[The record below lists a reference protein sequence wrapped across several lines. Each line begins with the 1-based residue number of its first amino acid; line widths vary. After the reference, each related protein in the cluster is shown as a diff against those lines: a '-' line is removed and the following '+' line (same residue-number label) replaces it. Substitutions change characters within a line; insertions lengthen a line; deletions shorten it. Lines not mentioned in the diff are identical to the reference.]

1 MEQKGRDEPRLDEL
15 GAALM
20 ARPLA
25 RVERIAG
32 VFFLAMIFSYAWV
45 APAVYRYATQGYA
58 DFSAFYTAAKMV
70 QLGEGRRLY
79 DLAVQTE
86 VQKQFSHAAVV
97 RNRALPYM
105 RLPFEAALFL
115 PFAHLSYQTAYLAWA
130 VVNLALVASAAII
143 VRARIAGLEEIP
155 RWVYYPAY
163 FAFCPLAY
171 GLALG
176 QDLGLVVL
184 LFALITVS
192 LVGQR
197 DFRAGC
203 MLGLALIK
211 FHLVLPFLFV
221 LLLKRRLRALAGFVS
236 VGILLA
242 VLSAAIVG
250 VRGLLEYPLYL
261 FRLNQVPAAAAIF
274 PGMMPNLRGLLE
286 GWGSPMRS
294 SLALDLVTG
303 ILSLALLIWAA
314 RQWHTHSPG
323 SKVYLGGLA
332 LALVATVLAGYHT
345 FSYDLS
351 LLCPVVLL
359 SAWIGLK
366 DYQLDART
374 RKLLAVP
381 AAALLCAPL
390 YLMSMQLLGRL
401 NVMGVF
407 LLVLAMGWSRTV
419 EAWMGP
425 AAGSCGP
432 R

>member
-1 MEQKGRDEPRLDEL
+1 LTSSITPPPWRQ
-15 GAALM
+15 
-20 ARPLA
+20 
-25 RVERIAG
+25 RVEPIAG
-32 VFFLAMIFSYAWV
+32 VFFWAMIFSYVWV
-45 APAVYRYATQGYA
+45 APAVYRYATRGYA
-58 DFSAFYTAAKMV
+58 DFSAFYTAGKMV
-70 QLGEGRRLY
+70 QLGQGHRLY

-86 VQKQFSHAAVV
+86 VQKQFSHAAVL

-115 PFAHLSYQTAYLAWA
+115 PLAHLPYQEAYMAWA
-130 VVNLALVASAAII
+130 VVNLLLVGSAAIV
-143 VRARIAGLEEIP
+143 VRARIPYLQEI
-155 RWVYYPAY
+155 RWWVYYPAY

-192 LVGQR
+192 LISGR

-203 MLGLALIK
+203 ALGLALIK
-211 FHLVLPFLFV
+211 FHLVLPFAFV
-221 LLLKRRLRALAGFVS
+221 LFIKRRFRALAGFVS

-242 VLSAAIVG
+242 ALSAAIVG
-250 VRGLLEYPLYL
+250 VRGLIEYPLYL
-261 FRLNQVPAAAAIF
+261 WRLNKVPAAAAIF

-294 SLALDLVTG
+294 YVALDVVTG
-303 ILSLALLIWAA
+303 LLSLLLLIWAA
-314 RQWHTHSPG
+314 RKWHPRLSA
-323 SKVYLGGLA
+323 SKVFLGGLA
-332 LALVATVLAGYHT
+332 LVLVATVLSGYHT

-359 SAWIGLK
+359 SAWIGLN
-366 DYQLDART
+366 DSQLDLRT
-374 RKLLAVP
+374 RKLLAGS

-390 YLMSMQLLGRL
+390 YLISMQVLGRL

-407 LLVLAMGWSRTV
+407 LLVLAAGWSRTV
-419 EAWMGP
+419 ADWQRTCDVDHAVG
-425 AAGSCGP
+425 
-432 R
+432 